1 MTDGVD
7 RVAARPSEPAQS
19 ASTETDAWGMV
30 STLVG
35 GPVTWGLIGGGID
48 MLVGTHRVFLGIGVA
63 LGFITSLYIVYVR
76 YGRD

>member
-1 MTDGVD
+1 
-7 RVAARPSEPAQS
+7 
-19 ASTETDAWGMV
+19 MV